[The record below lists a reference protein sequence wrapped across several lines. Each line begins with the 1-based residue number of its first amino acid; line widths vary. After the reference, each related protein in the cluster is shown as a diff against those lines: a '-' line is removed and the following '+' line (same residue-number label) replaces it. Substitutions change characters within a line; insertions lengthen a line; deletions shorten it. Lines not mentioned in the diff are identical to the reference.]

1 MKKQI
6 IRFFSLFMLV
16 VLLVTA
22 FSMQVSARVVF
33 SDLAPTHW
41 CYNKIIDFEKKGYVC
56 GYQDGTFRADRTIT
70 RAEYVKIVNNFFG
83 YKPNTENV
91 AKFSDVSSDDWFAP
105 YVNEAVARGYI
116 TGFEDG
122 TFKPQDP
129 IRRQEATVILAR
141 ILGID
146 KEVYPAD
153 HVDGLAQYS
162 DSEDVQEWARVA
174 IHSYSVYNFING
186 YTDGTLKILQ
196 NVTRAE
202 TVELLHIL
210 EQKVIIDR
218 EPSGGK
224 PTAKMPT
231 IALWKQRIGET
242 ETGDKLVVSSAAT
255 PTKSGWINK
264 SESTSR
270 NGEDGVLVNIT
281 STTAKSTINETLT
294 GNKSNSRQYPT
305 TATEDLT
312 EALFLTDGEYKV
324 LAFTSRT
331 GYKSSKSA
339 EKTILVDTKAPTI
352 DGEVVTELPD
362 GTIVAHEQ
370 KIKVTV
376 KDPQA
381 TGVNK
386 ISGLDTE
393 KVRYAW
399 FMYIG
404 DGIYERATDWANVI
418 LDSDG
423 NAVISTEGLGYG
435 SYKLGISAYDIAE
448 NPYGERI
455 DKVSTISGDEEL
467 TEEIPYD
474 FVEEV
479 TKEGEEKPED
489 PDIIV
494 IVGNNTPTVEN
505 LVMKTKV
512 NETVSGKI
520 KAEDKDGDT
529 LTYTLIESGDYAKAT
544 ISGDETSFK
553 HENVGTYQ
561 YNVEVSDGEESAIAL
576 VTVYVYDVNV
586 VIPSGDSGDPSE
598 NPEYDVTADGV
609 IIYVGEEKEL
619 TAKVS
624 PTEADNKEYAWAE
637 NAEEIDFVGET
648 NSDKATIKG
657 LVPGKTTVTVKV
669 TVDGVEIEKD
679 IDVIVKSRITVT
691 LPSYEKEYDGTKLVA
706 SNEFKQEDLKIDG
719 TVKAGDVILVADVAG
734 EALNVEDK
742 AEVTKSGDFKVIDQ
756 NGNDRTEFYEPTFE
770 NGKLTIKAKSDEV
783 VVTITEHSG
792 DAKYDGTEH
801 SVSGY
806 DVAISNTLYTESDFT
821 FNGTA
826 EVKGTNAGTYN
837 MELKA
842 SDFQNT
848 NTNFANVKFVIVDGT
863 LEIAKREV
871 ELISASDS
879 KEYDGTALTN
889 DTVTVSGDG
898 FVNGEGATY
907 DVTGSQ
913 TGVGNSDNGFTYT
926 LNEGTDADN
935 YIITKTEGKLEV
947 TAATSEVI
955 VTITE
960 HSGEAKY
967 DGTEHSV
974 SGYDVAISNTLYTE
988 NDFTFSGTA
997 EVKGTNA
1004 GSYDMELKDSDFKN
1018 TNSNFANVRFV
1029 IVDGTLEIAKRKVE
1043 LISASDNKEYDGTAL
1058 TNSNVTV
1065 SGDGFATGEGATY
1078 DVSGSRTDVGESDN
1092 EFSYTLNDGTDADN
1106 YIITKT
1112 EGKLEV
1118 TPTTSEVVVII
1129 KGNNAEV
1136 KYDGQTHEAT
1146 GYTVKSISDSKYT
1159 SRDFTF
1165 KGNATVSGKD
1175 FGTYQMNLKE
1185 SDFENTNKNFSNVKF
1200 VVEDGALEIT
1210 KRNVTLISATAEKV
1224 YDGAALTN
1232 DTITVSGDGFVDG
1245 EGATYTVTGNQTDV
1259 GESDNEFSYTLK
1271 SNTNAD
1277 NYNITVEKGK
1287 LTVTADA
1294 NEVVVTIKG
1303 NSAEVKY
1310 DGQIHEVTGY
1320 TVESISDNKYTSRD
1334 FTFKGNATV
1343 SGKDFGTYQMNLK
1356 ESDFENTNKNFSNV
1370 KFVVEDGAL
1379 EITKR
1384 NVTLISATA
1393 EKVYDGTALT
1403 NDTVTVSGDG
1413 FVDGEGATYKVTGS
1427 QTDAGESDNE
1437 FSYTLK
1443 SNTNA
1448 DNYNITVEEGNLK
1461 VTPVTD
1467 EVTVTIKGNTEK
1479 VKYNGKKQE
1488 VTGYQVEISNP
1499 LYKESDFEFS
1509 GDARV
1514 EAVDA
1519 DTYYMGMTVA
1529 DFKNVSKNFTN
1540 IRLIVIDGSLVI
1552 EKRKVT
1558 LTSASDEKEYDGTA
1572 LTKNKVVVT
1581 EDGFVTGEGATY
1593 DVTGSQIEV
1602 GESDNKFTYT
1612 LNANTKAS
1620 NYEITKEEG
1629 KLKVTAVK
1637 TEILVKIKEN
1647 GETLKYDGENHEVT
1661 GYTVESISNSKYTVD
1676 DFKFNGN
1683 ATVTGKD
1690 AGTYEM
1696 ELKASDFE
1704 NINKNFAKVRFEIT
1718 DGSLVIEKRKVTL
1731 TSASDEKYYNNGF
1744 PLTNHNVTVTGD
1756 GFVDGEG
1763 ATYEFTGSQ
1772 SEIGESENKFTYKLN
1787 ANTKEDNYEI
1797 KVEYGKLKVK
1807 EYVPDVKITGL
1818 TANYPDA
1825 NGRQA
1830 EPGEK
1835 VSYTL
1840 TVKNNE
1846 SNDTRV
1852 KVKLASDGE
1861 VYKYYKIVYKDKDGN
1876 VTREETVTD
1885 SKELELTILE
1895 NGTVDIIFE
1904 AKVDNNYRVNS
1915 EFETTAT
1922 VSTTNGTK
1930 LDEETKTIEVQKSST
1945 IVANNKKNK
1954 NIILIVDLSGSMD
1967 DNGKIAA
1974 LRSAATTFTNKLK
1987 EDADTTGSDITL
1999 TLIGIGAGQ
2008 GSDGTVTKYMYYKN
2022 RLDKDVAY
2030 DDTYAYKMGFYTK
2043 DDWSKISEFI
2053 NKNHEEGFLFVRT
2066 VYDNFYADGG
2076 TNITG
2081 ALEIAHEII
2090 ETNNKYGARLLTDNA
2105 ETFTVLLTDGANGP
2119 KGDIRISPTNVDATY
2134 VRENS
2139 TLFAI
2144 GFGDGAQEGT
2154 DGYNDLLAVTED
2166 DDLIYSAASASDLNE
2181 AFESIANKIGQEQSV
2196 AGKIEIELPEDG
2208 KYFPIIV
2215 THKVGGEE
2223 TELFKVNTYVE
2234 LASRKMSVNTTTNK
2248 LVWDLS
2254 GTDYSACEELKI
2266 KLTLDATATDG
2277 GANQLL
2283 IDDIM
2288 NEVKDISIDI
2298 IENEKNPSGDVT
2310 ENSGDEVKNTEEV
2323 ISSGDN
2329 KNVDKAESGDDTK
2342 VIDSANNVEAKADE
2356 NVSGDADKNRSI
2368 ADEKT
2373 SDANEN
2379 ESKVDEKVSEDANK
2393 NNVEADKNTENNEV
2407 SNGTSNNENEEP
2419 KNNEIIDENGKQNE
2433 EVVKEE
2439 IENDEKNE
2447 ADNNEEQN
2455 KDEKEIVE
2463 NKNDQQ
2469 AIIPEKTTL
2478 KDEEENEAA

>member
-33 SDLAPTHW
+33 SDLDPTHW

-404 DGIYERATDWANVI
+404 DGIYERATNWANVI

-448 NPYGERI
+448 NSYGERI

-494 IVGNNTPTVEN
+494 IVGNNAPTVEN

-624 PTEADNKEYAWAE
+624 PTEADNKEYAWTE

-842 SDFQNT
+842 SDFQNI

-907 DVTGSQ
+907 DVTGSK
-913 TGVGNSDNGFTYT
+913 
-926 LNEGTDADN
+926 
-935 YIITKTEGKLEV
+935 I
-947 TAATSEVI
+947 
-955 VTITE
+955 
-960 HSGEAKY
+960 
-967 DGTEHSV
+967 
-974 SGYDVAISNTLYTE
+974 DV
-988 NDFTFSGTA
+988 
-997 EVKGTNA
+997 
-1004 GSYDMELKDSDFKN
+1004 
-1018 TNSNFANVRFV
+1018 
-1029 IVDGTLEIAKRKVE
+1029 
-1043 LISASDNKEYDGTAL
+1043 
-1058 TNSNVTV
+1058 
-1065 SGDGFATGEGATY
+1065 
-1078 DVSGSRTDVGESDN
+1078 
-1092 EFSYTLNDGTDADN
+1092 
-1106 YIITKT
+1106 
-1112 EGKLEV
+1112 
-1118 TPTTSEVVVII
+1118 
-1129 KGNNAEV
+1129 
-1136 KYDGQTHEAT
+1136 
-1146 GYTVKSISDSKYT
+1146 
-1159 SRDFTF
+1159 
-1165 KGNATVSGKD
+1165 
-1175 FGTYQMNLKE
+1175 
-1185 SDFENTNKNFSNVKF
+1185 
-1200 VVEDGALEIT
+1200 
-1210 KRNVTLISATAEKV
+1210 
-1224 YDGAALTN
+1224 
-1232 DTITVSGDGFVDG
+1232 
-1245 EGATYTVTGNQTDV
+1245 
-1259 GESDNEFSYTLK
+1259 
-1271 SNTNAD
+1271 
-1277 NYNITVEKGK
+1277 
-1287 LTVTADA
+1287 
-1294 NEVVVTIKG
+1294 
-1303 NSAEVKY
+1303 
-1310 DGQIHEVTGY
+1310 
-1320 TVESISDNKYTSRD
+1320 
-1334 FTFKGNATV
+1334 
-1343 SGKDFGTYQMNLK
+1343 
-1356 ESDFENTNKNFSNV
+1356 
-1370 KFVVEDGAL
+1370 
-1379 EITKR
+1379 
-1384 NVTLISATA
+1384 
-1393 EKVYDGTALT
+1393 
-1403 NDTVTVSGDG
+1403 
-1413 FVDGEGATYKVTGS
+1413 
-1427 QTDAGESDNE
+1427 GESDNE

-1552 EKRKVT
+1552 EKREVT

-1581 EDGFVTGEGATY
+1581 EDGFVIGEGATY

-1620 NYEITKEEG
+1620 NYEITKKEG

-1696 ELKASDFE
+1696 ELKESDFE
-1704 NINKNFAKVRFEIT
+1704 NINKNFAKVRFEII

-2043 DDWSKISEFI
+2043 NDWSKISEFI
-2053 NKNHEEGFLFVRT
+2053 NKNHKEGLIFKYT

-2223 TELFKVNTYVE
+2223 TELFRVNTYAE

-2277 GANQLL
+2277 GADELL

-2356 NVSGDADKNRSI
+2356 NVSGDADKNSSI
-2368 ADEKT
+2368 TDEKT

-2393 NNVEADKNTENNEV
+2393 NNVEADKNTENEV
-2407 SNGTSNNENEEP
+2407 SNGASNNENEEQ
-2419 KNNEIIDENGKQNE
+2419 KNNEIIDGKQDE

-2439 IENDEKNE
+2439 IEKVSENDEKIE
-2447 ADNNEEQN
+2447 AGNNEEQN
-2455 KDEKEIVE
+2455 KDEEEIIE

-2469 AIIPEKTTL
+2469 AIIPEKATETTS

>member
-33 SDLAPTHW
+33 SDLDPTHW

-83 YKPNTENV
+83 YKTNTENV

-218 EPSGGK
+218 EPSGSK

-448 NPYGERI
+448 NSYGERI

-494 IVGNNTPTVEN
+494 IVGNNAPTVEN

-529 LTYTLIESGDYAKAT
+529 LTYTLIELGDYAKAT

-624 PTEADNKEYAWAE
+624 PTEADNKEYAWTE

-648 NSDKATIKG
+648 NSDKATLKG

-898 FVNGEGATY
+898 FV
-907 DVTGSQ
+907 
-913 TGVGNSDNGFTYT
+913 
-926 LNEGTDADN
+926 
-935 YIITKTEGKLEV
+935 
-947 TAATSEVI
+947 
-955 VTITE
+955 
-960 HSGEAKY
+960 
-967 DGTEHSV
+967 
-974 SGYDVAISNTLYTE
+974 
-988 NDFTFSGTA
+988 
-997 EVKGTNA
+997 
-1004 GSYDMELKDSDFKN
+1004 
-1018 TNSNFANVRFV
+1018 
-1029 IVDGTLEIAKRKVE
+1029 
-1043 LISASDNKEYDGTAL
+1043 
-1058 TNSNVTV
+1058 
-1065 SGDGFATGEGATY
+1065 
-1078 DVSGSRTDVGESDN
+1078 
-1092 EFSYTLNDGTDADN
+1092 
-1106 YIITKT
+1106 
-1112 EGKLEV
+1112 
-1118 TPTTSEVVVII
+1118 
-1129 KGNNAEV
+1129 
-1136 KYDGQTHEAT
+1136 
-1146 GYTVKSISDSKYT
+1146 
-1159 SRDFTF
+1159 
-1165 KGNATVSGKD
+1165 
-1175 FGTYQMNLKE
+1175 
-1185 SDFENTNKNFSNVKF
+1185 
-1200 VVEDGALEIT
+1200 
-1210 KRNVTLISATAEKV
+1210 
-1224 YDGAALTN
+1224 
-1232 DTITVSGDGFVDG
+1232 
-1245 EGATYTVTGNQTDV
+1245 
-1259 GESDNEFSYTLK
+1259 
-1271 SNTNAD
+1271 
-1277 NYNITVEKGK
+1277 
-1287 LTVTADA
+1287 
-1294 NEVVVTIKG
+1294 
-1303 NSAEVKY
+1303 
-1310 DGQIHEVTGY
+1310 
-1320 TVESISDNKYTSRD
+1320 
-1334 FTFKGNATV
+1334 
-1343 SGKDFGTYQMNLK
+1343 
-1356 ESDFENTNKNFSNV
+1356 
-1370 KFVVEDGAL
+1370 
-1379 EITKR
+1379 
-1384 NVTLISATA
+1384 
-1393 EKVYDGTALT
+1393 
-1403 NDTVTVSGDG
+1403 
-1413 FVDGEGATYKVTGS
+1413 DGEGATYKVTGS

-1443 SNTNA
+1443 ANTNA
-1448 DNYNITVEEGNLK
+1448 DNYNITVEKGKLT

-1467 EVTVTIKGNTEK
+1467 EVIITIKGNTKK
-1479 VKYNGKKQE
+1479 VKYNGEKQE

-1593 DVTGSQIEV
+1593 DVIGSQIEV

-1620 NYEITKEEG
+1620 NYEITKKEG

-1637 TEILVKIKEN
+1637 TEIVVKIKEN

-1696 ELKASDFE
+1696 ELKESDFE

-2090 ETNNKYGARLLTDNA
+2090 EANNKYGARLLTDNA

-2119 KGDIRISPTNVDATY
+2119 QGDIRISPTNVDATY

-2223 TELFKVNTYVE
+2223 TELFRVNTYAE

-2277 GANQLL
+2277 GADELL

-2288 NEVKDISIDI
+2288 NEVKDISIDV
-2298 IENEKNPSGDVT
+2298 IENEKNSSGNVT

-2329 KNVDKAESGDDTK
+2329 KNVDKVESGDDTK

-2356 NVSGDADKNRSI
+2356 KVSGDADRNSSKTDENVSGDADKNSSI

-2407 SNGTSNNENEEP
+2407 SNGASNNENEEP

-2455 KDEKEIVE
+2455 KDGKEIVE

-2469 AIIPEKTTL
+2469 AIIQEKTTL

>member
-33 SDLAPTHW
+33 SDLDPTHW

-294 GNKSNSRQYPT
+294 GNKSNSRQYPST
-305 TATEDLT
+305 SIGDLT
-312 EALFLTDGEYKV
+312 KALFLTDGEYKIS
-324 LAFTSRT
+324 AFTSRT

-362 GTIVAHEQ
+362 GTIIAHEQ

-404 DGIYERATDWANVI
+404 DGIYERATNWANVI

-423 NAVISTEGLGYG
+423 NAVISTEGLEYG

-494 IVGNNTPTVEN
+494 IVGNSAPTAEN
-505 LVMKTKV
+505 LVMKTKA
-512 NETVSGKI
+512 NEAVSGKI
-520 KAEDKDGDT
+520 IAEDKDGDT
-529 LTYTLIESGDYAKAT
+529 LTYTLLESGDYTNAT

-624 PTEADNKEYAWAE
+624 PAEADNKEYTWAE

-679 IDVIVKSRITVT
+679 VNVIVKSKITVI

-801 SVSGY
+801 SLSGY
-806 DVAISNTLYTESDFT
+806 DVAISNTLYTESDFI

-826 EVKGTNAGTYN
+826 E
-837 MELKA
+837 
-842 SDFQNT
+842 
-848 NTNFANVKFVIVDGT
+848 I
-863 LEIAKREV
+863 
-871 ELISASDS
+871 
-879 KEYDGTALTN
+879 
-889 DTVTVSGDG
+889 
-898 FVNGEGATY
+898 
-907 DVTGSQ
+907 
-913 TGVGNSDNGFTYT
+913 
-926 LNEGTDADN
+926 
-935 YIITKTEGKLEV
+935 
-947 TAATSEVI
+947 
-955 VTITE
+955 
-960 HSGEAKY
+960 
-967 DGTEHSV
+967 
-974 SGYDVAISNTLYTE
+974 
-988 NDFTFSGTA
+988 
-997 EVKGTNA
+997 KGTNA
-1004 GSYDMELKDSDFKN
+1004 GSYDMELKVSDFKN

-1029 IVDGTLEIAKRKVE
+1029 IVDGTLEIAKREVE
-1043 LISASDNKEYDGTAL
+1043 LISASD
-1058 TNSNVTV
+1058 
-1065 SGDGFATGEGATY
+1065 
-1078 DVSGSRTDVGESDN
+1078 
-1092 EFSYTLNDGTDADN
+1092 
-1106 YIITKT
+1106 
-1112 EGKLEV
+1112 
-1118 TPTTSEVVVII
+1118 
-1129 KGNNAEV
+1129 
-1136 KYDGQTHEAT
+1136 
-1146 GYTVKSISDSKYT
+1146 SK
-1159 SRDFTF
+1159 
-1165 KGNATVSGKD
+1165 K
-1175 FGTYQMNLKE
+1175 
-1185 SDFENTNKNFSNVKF
+1185 
-1200 VVEDGALEIT
+1200 
-1210 KRNVTLISATAEKV
+1210 

-1232 DTITVSGDGFVDG
+1232 DTVTATGDGFVND
-1245 EGATYTVTGNQTDV
+1245 EGATYTVTGSQIDV

-1277 NYNITVEKGK
+1277 NYNITVEK
-1287 LTVTADA
+1287 
-1294 NEVVVTIKG
+1294 
-1303 NSAEVKY
+1303 
-1310 DGQIHEVTGY
+1310 
-1320 TVESISDNKYTSRD
+1320 
-1334 FTFKGNATV
+1334 
-1343 SGKDFGTYQMNLK
+1343 
-1356 ESDFENTNKNFSNV
+1356 
-1370 KFVVEDGAL
+1370 
-1379 EITKR
+1379 
-1384 NVTLISATA
+1384 
-1393 EKVYDGTALT
+1393 
-1403 NDTVTVSGDG
+1403 
-1413 FVDGEGATYKVTGS
+1413 
-1427 QTDAGESDNE
+1427 
-1437 FSYTLK
+1437 
-1443 SNTNA
+1443 
-1448 DNYNITVEEGNLK
+1448 GNLK

-1519 DTYYMGMTVA
+1519 DTYYMDLAVEN
-1529 DFKNVSKNFTN
+1529 FKNLSKNFTN
-1540 IRLIVIDGSLVI
+1540 VRFEVVDGSLVI

-1558 LTSASDEKEYDGTA
+1558 LISATDEKEYDGTP
-1572 LTKNKVVVT
+1572 LTNHNVT
-1581 EDGFVTGEGATY
+1581 KSGDGFVNGEGASY
-1593 DVTGSQIEV
+1593 NVTGSQTEI
-1602 GESDNKFTYT
+1602 GNSDNKFSYT
-1612 LNANTKAS
+1612 LNTNTKAN
-1620 NYEITKEEG
+1620 NYEITTEEG
-1629 KLKVTAVK
+1629 KLRVKPVT
-1637 TEILVKIKEN
+1637 TEVVVKIKEN
-1647 GETLKYDGENHEVT
+1647 SGKVKYDGENHSVT

-1683 ATVTGKD
+1683 ATITGKD

-1696 ELKASDFE
+1696 ELKESDFE
-1704 NINKNFAKVRFEIT
+1704 NINKNFAKVRFEII

-1731 TSASDEKYYNNGF
+1731 TSAAAEKDYDGT
-1744 PLTNHNVTVTGD
+1744 PLTKNEVNVTGD
-1756 GFVDGEG
+1756 GFADGEG
-1763 ATYEFTGSQ
+1763 ATYKFTGSQ
-1772 SEIGESENKFTYKLN
+1772 TEVGKSDNKFTYTLN
-1787 ANTKEDNYEI
+1787 PNTKADNYEI
-1797 KVEYGKLKVK
+1797 KVEYGKLTV
-1807 EYVPDVKITGL
+1807 EEVIPDVKIIGFTP
-1818 TANYPDA
+1818 NYPDA
-1825 NGRQA
+1825 NGRHA

-1835 VSYTL
+1835 ISYVL
-1840 TVKNNE
+1840 TIKNNE
-1846 SNDTRV
+1846 DYDATI
-1852 KVKLASDGE
+1852 KTDITSDGT
-1861 VYKYYKIVYKDKDGN
+1861 VGNTYKVIYKDENGN
-1876 VTREETVTD
+1876 VTKEETVND
-1885 SKELELTILE
+1885 VSKITIPA
-1895 NGTVDIIFE
+1895 NGTVEIIFE
-1904 AKVDNNYRVNS
+1904 SGVDKDQPVNS
-1915 EFETTAT
+1915 EFETTVTIAT
-1922 VSTTNGTK
+1922 ENDTELDNRTK
-1930 LDEETKTIEVQKSST
+1930 NSEIQKSST

-1967 DNGKIAA
+1967 DDGKIAA

-2022 RLDKDVAY
+2022 ILDKDVAY

-2053 NKNHEEGFLFVRT
+2053 NKNHKKWLPIVGTYT

-2090 ETNNKYGARLLTDNA
+2090 EANNKYGARLLTDNA

-2119 KGDIRISPTNVDATY
+2119 QGDIRISPTNVDATY

-2223 TELFKVNTYVE
+2223 TELFRVNTYAE

-2277 GANQLL
+2277 GADELL

-2329 KNVDKAESGDDTK
+2329 KNVDKVESGDDTK
-2342 VIDSANNVEAKADE
+2342 VIDSANNVEAKVDEKVSGDADRNSSKIDE
-2356 NVSGDADKNRSI
+2356 NVSGDADKNSSI
-2368 ADEKT
+2368 TDEKT

-2393 NNVEADKNTENNEV
+2393 NNVEADKNTENEV
-2407 SNGTSNNENEEP
+2407 SNGASNNENEEQ
-2419 KNNEIIDENGKQNE
+2419 KNNEIIDGKQDE

-2439 IENDEKNE
+2439 IEKVSENDEKIE
-2447 ADNNEEQN
+2447 AGNNEEQN
-2455 KDEKEIVE
+2455 RDEKEIVE